1 MQPNSCRARL
11 LARKTK
17 QTFSVKSK
25 NSRVFVHFFCKTMTA
40 EFESWLSG
48 RLGEFNA
55 DGEVFSSYILGI
67 LDGDDESVQEK
78 EDSLVELLEGLG
90 LDDGQPDPCVRVQ
103 NEILSRWSAVSNV
116 PEAISKTGD
125 DANAV
130 DLGATLAAIAENQSK
145 AYAASKKM
153 AKSSDDKDREAVK
166 AAILAQYNNAV
177 EDSEGSD
184 DDDDDAQDHGDELVK
199 NSNAEE
205 VNKAEQEKREKSRQA
220 SAAKK
225 EKDKEDREKQKKDG
239 EDRKK
244 KAQDKSVKVE
254 RRR

>member
-184 DDDDDAQDHGDELVK
+184 DDDDAQDHGDELVK